1 MLLLFVIPQHYIK
14 RDLKGLNVGYA
25 GAIPYLVSQ
34 NASDIDSKFE
44 SSSIIVDL

>member
-14 RDLKGLNVGYA
+14 RDLKGFNNDYA
-25 GAIPYLVSQ
+25 RAILYLVSQ
-34 NASDIDSKFE
+34 KASDTDSKFE